1 MRYLYQ
7 HYTNLFISPDSD
19 KSAFKN
25 KTEFDQLIKDFEQ
38 NQRKQIINQ
47 TKAILENINLEKYV
61 NHSKETLADD
71 LINMINTYISENNTD
86 NPRLPNGLI
95 NLLMRK
101 YLLHYLLTNEAD
113 FQIGLHN
120 YFVKSSLP
128 VKTLLANLENAIHN
142 IDKDYIAMHYVPENY
157 FHLDYIG
164 QKIELNHN
172 LINREIDYIESHS
185 NWKHLKDIKMIKPE
199 F

>member
-1 MRYLYQ
+1 MRYIYQ
-7 HYTNLFISPDSD
+7 HYTNLFISPESD
-19 KSAFKN
+19 KSAFEN
-25 KTEFDQLIKDFEQ
+25 KTEFNQLIKDFEQ
-38 NQRKQIINQ
+38 SQRKQIINQ
-47 TKAILENINLEKYV
+47 TKALLENINLEKYV

-71 LINMINTYISENNTD
+71 LINTISTYISENNTD
-86 NPRLPNGLI
+86 NPRLPNGLVK
-95 NLLMRK
+95 LLMRK

-120 YFVKSSLP
+120 YFVKSDLP

-142 IDKDYIAMHYVPENY
+142 IDKEYIAMHYVPENY

-164 QKIELNHN
+164 QKIEFNQN

-185 NWKHLKDIKMIKPE
+185 NWKYLKDIKIVKPE

>member
-19 KSAFKN
+19 KSAFEN
-25 KTEFDQLIKDFEQ
+25 KTEFNQLVKDFEQ

-47 TKAILENINLEKYV
+47 TKALLENINLEKYA

-71 LINMINTYISENNTD
+71 LINTISTYISENNTD

-101 YLLHYLLTNEAD
+101 YLLHYLLINEAD

-120 YFVKSSLP
+120 YFVNSDLP

-164 QKIELNHN
+164 QKIELNYD
-172 LINREIDYIESHS
+172 LINREINYIESHS
-185 NWKHLKDIKMIKPE
+185 NWKYLKDNQLLTD
-199 F
+199 

>member
-19 KSAFKN
+19 KSAFEN
-25 KTEFDQLIKDFEQ
+25 KTEFDQLVKDFEQ
-38 NQRKQIINQ
+38 SQRKQIISQ
-47 TKAILENINLEKYV
+47 TKALLENINLEKYV
-61 NHSKETLADD
+61 NHPKEALADD

-95 NLLMRK
+95 NLLIRK
-101 YLLHYLLTNEAD
+101 YLLHYLLTDDTD

-120 YFVKSSLP
+120 YFVNSDLP
-128 VKTLLANLENAIHN
+128 VKTLLVNLENTIHN
-142 IDKDYIAMHYVPENY
+142 IDKGYIAMHYVPENY

-164 QKIELNHN
+164 QKIALNHD

-185 NWKHLKDIKMIKPE
+185 NWKYLKDVEMIKPE

>member
-19 KSAFKN
+19 KSAFEN
-25 KTEFDQLIKDFEQ
+25 KTEFDRLIKDFEQ
-38 NQRKQIINQ
+38 SQRKQIINQ
-47 TKAILENINLEKYV
+47 TKALLENINLEKYV
-61 NHSKETLADD
+61 NHSKETLAND
-71 LINMINTYISENNTD
+71 LINAISTYISENNTD

-101 YLLHYLLTNEAD
+101 YLLYYLLTNEAD

-120 YFVKSSLP
+120 YFVNSDLP

-164 QKIELNHN
+164 QKIALNHD

-185 NWKHLKDIKMIKPE
+185 NWKYLKDIKMIKPE